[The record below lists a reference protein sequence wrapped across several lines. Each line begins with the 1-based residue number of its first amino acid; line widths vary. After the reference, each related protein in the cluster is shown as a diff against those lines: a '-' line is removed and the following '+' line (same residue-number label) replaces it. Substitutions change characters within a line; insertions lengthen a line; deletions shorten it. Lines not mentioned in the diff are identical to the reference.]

1 MRFVINQKLLSIAGK
16 YFIKDE
22 LGNDAFVVK
31 GNFSLPRKYRVYDMQ
46 DNEIVRIKKR
56 MFRLLPRF
64 DYYKGD
70 TMVCYA
76 KRKFSFKP
84 KYEFFGIDVQIEG
97 SFFAFNYKVVR
108 DGVVIASVYKA
119 VTFMRDSYVV
129 DIFDAANIP
138 LALAIA
144 VMFDHVHHRGGELRH
159 NRSIKRR

>member
-46 DNEIVRIKKR
+46 NNEIVRIKNVCSVC
-56 MFRLLPRF
+56 FRASITIREIRWFAMQNANSLLSRS
-64 DYYKGD
+64 
-70 TMVCYA
+70 M
-76 KRKFSFKP
+76 SFRNRRANRRL
-84 KYEFFGIDVQIEG
+84 V
-97 SFFAFNYKVVR
+97 FAFNYKVVR

-138 LALAIA
+138 LVLAIA
-144 VMFDHVHHRGGELRH
+144 VMFDHVHHRGNSG
-159 NRSIKRR
+159 IIGQ

>member
-46 DNEIVRIKKR
+46 NNEIVRIKKR

-76 KRKFSFKP
+76 KRKFSF
-84 KYEFFGIDVQIEG
+84 
-97 SFFAFNYKVVR
+97 
-108 DGVVIASVYKA
+108 
-119 VTFMRDSYVV
+119 
-129 DIFDAANIP
+129 
-138 LALAIA
+138 
-144 VMFDHVHHRGGELRH
+144 
-159 NRSIKRR
+159 